1 MSSDVL
7 TLENLI
13 EGVKILHRE
22 FKTSDKYKRVR
33 KEHRNIN
40 ELFSYTVIDLDTPC
54 VSNLQDLVND
64 PVYQLAYKLIR
75 NCSHAS
81 GRKGEN
87 VTRLMDFIEPFIAK
101 NNNIPKH
108 FNNHLLPLLVLASG
122 YYVSYTNYWSMK
134 IKLDVGFRRLAKIT
148 QSDLY
153 LNYHKNSGVSI

>member
-1 MSSDVL
+1 MSPDKL

-13 EGVKILHRE
+13 EGVKILNRE

-40 ELFSYTVIDLDTPC
+40 ELFCHTVIDLDTP
-54 VSNLQDLVND
+54 SIPNLEALVND

-75 NCSHAS
+75 NCSYAS
-81 GRKGEN
+81 GRKGES
-87 VTRLMDFIEPFIAK
+87 VSHLMDFIEPFIVK
-101 NNNIPKH
+101 DNKIPSH

-122 YYVSYTNYWSMK
+122 QYVSYTNYWSMK
-134 IKLDVGFRRLAKIT
+134 IKLDFGFRRIADIT

-153 LNYHKNSGVSI
+153 LNYHKNSGVSV